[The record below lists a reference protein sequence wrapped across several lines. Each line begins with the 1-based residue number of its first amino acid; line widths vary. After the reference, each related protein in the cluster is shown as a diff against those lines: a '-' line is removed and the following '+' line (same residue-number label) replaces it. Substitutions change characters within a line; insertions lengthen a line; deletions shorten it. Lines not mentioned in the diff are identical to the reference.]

1 MTDSFDNITTLKKSA
16 NSNSDFLYLLNK
28 LDLKSSLARFYLYSL
43 KFTKN
48 KTELQNEFDKI
59 EETISLFEN
68 KKNSKIF
75 SDIENKLSQILDIN
89 GTLQNLKNSIILSDI
104 ELFEIKKFAILADDI
119 RQIIVE
125 FELIDLPDLSEVI
138 NILDPEK
145 NRITSFYIYDAYST
159 ELAALRKLISTN
171 EQKSSAETYQKI
183 VEIEDDIRKKLSVK
197 LQYHTTYLSVAL
209 HKIAYFDLLIAK
221 SKQAKEYGFCKPVIV
236 ENSMSYKGLFNP
248 QLKDVLNSE
257 NKKYQPVDISFGKYP
272 TLITGIN
279 MGGKTVLLKTLALA
293 QNLCQYG
300 FYVPATNAEI
310 CLFDKIM
317 ISIDDEQNHLQGL
330 SSFAAEMKNLNEIL
344 LKIAEKK
351 SLLVLFDELARTTN
365 PSESRAIVTAL
376 LDTLSENNVCSF
388 ITTHYDKIISDCRR
402 LRVRGFAENV
412 KIENE
417 KNIQQYID
425 YSLVEESKT
434 NVPHEAIRIAE
445 MLGVDKNFIEKA
457 KEKLLMQ

>member
-28 LDLKSSLARFYLYSL
+28 LDVKSSLTRFYLYSQ
-43 KFTKN
+43 KFTAN

-59 EETISLFEN
+59 EETISLLES
-68 KKNSKIF
+68 KKNNKIF
-75 SDIENKLSQILDIN
+75 SDIEHKLSQILDIN
-89 GTLQNLKNSIILSDI
+89 RTLQNLENAIVLNDI
-104 ELFEIKKFAILADDI
+104 ELFEIKRFAILADDI
-119 RQIIVE
+119 RQIILE

-145 NRITSFYIYDAYST
+145 TRITSFYVYDVYSA
-159 ELAALRKLISTN
+159 ELAILRKSIN
-171 EQKSSAETYQKI
+171 NNDKNSSAETYQKI
-183 VEIEDDIRKKLSVK
+183 VEIEDEIRQKLSAK
-197 LQYHTTYLSVAL
+197 LQKYARDLSIAL

-221 SKQAKEYGFCKPVIV
+221 AKQAIEYCFCKPLLVD
-236 ENSMSYKGLFNP
+236 NSMSYKGLFNP
-248 QLKDVLNSE
+248 QLKDILNAE
-257 NKKYQPVDISFGKYP
+257 CKKYQPVDILFGKYP

-310 CLFDKIM
+310 CLVDKIM

-330 SSFAAEMKNLNEIL
+330 SSFAAEMKNVNEIL
-344 LKIAEKK
+344 FAITEKK

-365 PSESRAIVTAL
+365 PSEGRAIVTAL

-388 ITTHYDKIISDCRR
+388 ITTHYDKIISDCRS
-402 LRVRGFAENV
+402 LRVRGFADNV

-425 YSLVEESKT
+425 YSLVEESKA

-445 MLGVDKNFIEKA
+445 MLGVDKKFIEKA
-457 KEKLLMQ
+457 KEKLLM